1 MSPRE
6 QPRLVAEQPAREKKS
21 DATRARIL
29 DAAYSVLAEKGYAT
43 TSMAD
48 IARAANTQAG
58 AMYYYFKSK
67 DALVEALMFRESDRA
82 QAMTLA
88 RLAALPA
95 GMGHQERFMN
105 LVQAGLS
112 YSLGRESDEIVTFMR
127 MLSQV
132 PYPIRDRVVGK
143 SNYEQHLAKSV
154 IQEGQAAG
162 EFRSDFNPSIAAFLL
177 MGSMLWRDYWQR
189 MSSEHSIE
197 ELTREVCQVFLAG
210 IESGGPQGAGEKR
223 KPAKRGRASRKQGGT

>member
-1 MSPRE
+1 MPPTA
-6 QPRLVAEQPAREKKS
+6 QPRLAAKQPAREKKS

-67 DALVEALMFRESDRA
+67 DALVEELMFRESDRA
-82 QAMTLA
+82 QALTQA
-88 RLAALPA
+88 RLEALPES
-95 GMGHQERFMN
+95 MSHQDRFMN
-105 LVQAGLS
+105 LVKAGLS
-112 YSLGRESDEIVTFMR
+112 YSLDRESDEIAMFLR

-143 SNYEQHLAKSV
+143 SNYEQHLAKTV
-154 IQEGQAAG
+154 IQEGQSAG
-162 EFRSDFNPSIAAFLL
+162 EFRSDFNPSIGAFLL
-177 MGSMLWRDYWQR
+177 MGSMLWRDFWLR
-189 MSSEHSIE
+189 MSSEHTLE
-197 ELTREVCQVFLAG
+197 DLAREVCQVFMAG
-210 IESGGPQGAGEKR
+210 IESRGPKATRTKR
-223 KPAKRGRASRKQGGT
+223 KPAKPGRVSRK

>member
-143 SNYEQHLAKSV
+143 SNYEQQPR
-154 IQEGQAAG
+154 QERHPGGAGGRGVSFRLQSLNRCIPAHGQHA
-162 EFRSDFNPSIAAFLL
+162 
-177 MGSMLWRDYWQR
+177 
-189 MSSEHSIE
+189 
-197 ELTREVCQVFLAG
+197 LAG
-210 IESGGPQGAGEKR
+210 LLAAHVVGTFDRRTDA
-223 KPAKRGRASRKQGGT
+223 RGLPGVSCGH